1 MHIVK
6 KIDLKESPAF
16 EFVVRIQDN
25 FPHYFASS
33 PKVTLHPKA
42 KRFPQ
47 PRSQLIKCRRLFMLW
62 WKGGKEE
69 RITRRAKQAV
79 ASSMQ

>member
-6 KIDLKESPAF
+6 TIDLKESPAF

-33 PKVTLHPKA
+33 PKVTLHPQSK
-42 KRFPQ
+42 KISPTSF
-47 PRSQLIKCRRLFMLW
+47 SIDKM
-62 WKGGKEE
+62 
-69 RITRRAKQAV
+69 
-79 ASSMQ
+79 

>member
-1 MHIVK
+1 MQTYNWPVSDTQGYYQTLTKKALWPNAHCQ

-33 PKVTLHPKA
+33 PKVTLHPQSK
-42 KRFPQ
+42 KISPTSF
-47 PRSQLIKCRRLFMLW
+47 SIDKM
-62 WKGGKEE
+62 
-69 RITRRAKQAV
+69 
-79 ASSMQ
+79 